1 VVPVEEVDFFTASG
15 SYVEIHAGDERHL
28 IRETMSDLEESLDP
42 TEFCR
47 VHRSHIVRLDR
58 IESVLV
64 NAGGN
69 YAVRLRDGRKLKVSR
84 SRKEELE
91 DRLGLQR

>member
-1 VVPVEEVDFFTASG
+1 M
-15 SYVEIHAGDERHL
+15 EIHAGDDRHL

-47 VHRSHIVRLDR
+47 IHRSHIVRLDR
-58 IESVLV
+58 IESLLV

-69 YAVRLRDGRKLKVSR
+69 YAVRLQDGKKLKVSR

-91 DRLGLQR
+91 ERLGMRR